1 MNVKKQTEKR
11 MTERITNKWIE
22 VEQIKEN
29 KQRTEWKKKQ
39 KRKREWT
46 NERFKNE
53 QK

>member
-29 KQRTEWKKKQ
+29 KGLNGKRNKKEK
-39 KRKREWT
+39 E
-46 NERFKNE
+46 NEQMKDLKNE